1 MLRVESKKQT
11 FPLFAI
17 LVNNNFNGHV
27 QKPGTPEHLGTA
39 VHFDYMVCNRKTK
52 QHRQI

>member
-1 MLRVESKKQT
+1 MGMYKNQ
-11 FPLFAI
+11 
-17 LVNNNFNGHV
+17 
-27 QKPGTPEHLGTA
+27 EHLGTP